1 MKMWEIFKD
10 NNDYNEKSNR
20 FTIWFYKGVPQKT
33 PFNYAR
39 NLVERSQETALLEA
53 VGFRLGK
60 IRKLSFFE
68 HAKMAC
74 WGILIGSI
82 SAVLGIAPALFGAI
96 RDKPETG
103 FVWFFLTLAF
113 LSFSWV
119 WIAVSLTLRESQI
132 QWLKNE

>member
-1 MKMWEIFKD
+1 MLIG
-10 NNDYNEKSNR
+10 
-20 FTIWFYKGVPQKT
+20 TCGLGLVV
-33 PFNYAR
+33 AR

-82 SAVLGIAPALFGAI
+82 SAVLELRQHCLVQSGINLKRVLFG
-96 RDKPETG
+96 
-103 FVWFFLTLAF
+103 FF
-113 LSFSWV
+113 
-119 WIAVSLTLRESQI
+119 
-132 QWLKNE
+132 